1 MRIAVR
7 LLRVKSVAKHYSSRY
22 CKLRPVPVENNTSER
37 AMKRYDGTQLTFS
50 IRLQLLSEIH
60 NTTSDKRLLCVNLFR
75 VFAKVLTPQE
85 STSRKNSFQVKYLSN
100 TPILNNARFYASSS
114 LSFVAHPWLT
124 PFSFDRQRRRVRHFQ
139 SRLKSFTH
147 YASTRTT
154 YSTAVVQL
162 YIGPR

>member
-85 STSRKNSFQVKYLSN
+85 STARKNSFQVKYLSN

-114 LSFVAHPWLT
+114 LSFVAHP
-124 PFSFDRQRRRVRHFQ
+124 
-139 SRLKSFTH
+139 
-147 YASTRTT
+147 
-154 YSTAVVQL
+154 
-162 YIGPR
+162 